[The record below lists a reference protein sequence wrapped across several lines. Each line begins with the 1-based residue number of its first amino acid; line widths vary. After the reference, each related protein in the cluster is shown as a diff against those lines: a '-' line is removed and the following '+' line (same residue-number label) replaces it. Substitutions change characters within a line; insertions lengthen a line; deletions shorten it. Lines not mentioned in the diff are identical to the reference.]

1 MMHLDGSPGPL
12 IRLFGRRGVFLMM
25 FGLVYV
31 AIGVS
36 ALSLRSQRFAAIP
49 VIGPILDEPLW
60 GLMWIVGGVIA
71 TVNGTLRLWSKADAA
86 GFVALLIPPGV
97 WSIFYATSVV
107 SYVATGG
114 ETGRINSISGA
125 AVWALVWLV
134 VTLIS
139 GWPDADPAVATRK

>member
-1 MMHLDGSPGPL
+1 MRLDGTPGPL
-12 IRLFGRRGVFLMM
+12 IRMFGRRGVFLMM

-36 ALSLRSQRFAAIP
+36 YLSLRSQRFTAIP
-49 VIGPILDEPLW
+49 VIGPILDDPAW
-60 GLMWIVGGVIA
+60 GLMWIVGGLVA
-71 TVNGTLRLWSKADAA
+71 TVNGALRIRSRADAP

-107 SYVATGG
+107 SYVATAGD
-114 ETGRINSISGA
+114 TGRINSISGA

-139 GWPDADPAVATRK
+139 GWPDADPDVATRK